1 MALSLFVAIAVAAGW
16 NYQQNTNEVE
26 LSNLALENVE
36 ALADPEIEVG
46 VPCIMTSQTCYEI
59 KVVLGH
65 TVNSSTNNSLL
76 TLTEFSELLAA

>member
-1 MALSLFVAIAVAAGW
+1 MGKKIFGVIAFVAIAVAAGW

-46 VPCIMTSQTCYEI
+46 VPCI
-59 KVVLGH
+59 H
-65 TVNSSTNNSLL
+65 D
-76 TLTEFSELLAA
+76 FSNMLRN

>member
-1 MALSLFVAIAVAAGW
+1 MGKKIISVIAFAAIAVAAGW

-36 ALADPEIEVG
+36 ALADPEVEVG

-59 KVVLGH
+59 NDDLGH
-65 TVNSSTNNSLL
+65 TVIPGYK
-76 TLTEFSELLAA
+76 